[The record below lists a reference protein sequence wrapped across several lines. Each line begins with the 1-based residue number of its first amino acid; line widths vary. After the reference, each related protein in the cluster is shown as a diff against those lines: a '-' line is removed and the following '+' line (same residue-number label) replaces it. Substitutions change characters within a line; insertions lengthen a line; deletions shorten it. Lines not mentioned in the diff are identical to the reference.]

1 MEGYFEMSYSDFGY
15 TSSDYSYGGYY
26 NKDTGYSKKDYAYG
40 GYYNSSSGTYSSPDS
55 GGK

>member
-1 MEGYFEMSYSDFGY
+1 MSYSDSGY